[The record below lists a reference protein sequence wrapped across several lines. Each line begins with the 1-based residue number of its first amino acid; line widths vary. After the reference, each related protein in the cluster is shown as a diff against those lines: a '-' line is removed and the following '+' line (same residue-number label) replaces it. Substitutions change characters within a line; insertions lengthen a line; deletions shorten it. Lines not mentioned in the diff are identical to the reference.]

1 MNRLA
6 GYLLMTVAIGH
17 ALVGLILYR
26 GSLGAIWAA
35 GFFNTIRPGVDFDRQ
50 AVFWFLT
57 FSPLVFLL
65 GQIANRALDRSD
77 ASHPR
82 RARRPP
88 GRVRTRYVEQ
98 VP

>member
-35 GFFNTIRPGVDFDRQ
+35 GFFNDQ
-50 AVFWFLT
+50 AGCRL
-57 FSPLVFLL
+57 
-65 GQIANRALDRSD
+65 
-77 ASHPR
+77 
-82 RARRPP
+82 
-88 GRVRTRYVEQ
+88 
-98 VP
+98 